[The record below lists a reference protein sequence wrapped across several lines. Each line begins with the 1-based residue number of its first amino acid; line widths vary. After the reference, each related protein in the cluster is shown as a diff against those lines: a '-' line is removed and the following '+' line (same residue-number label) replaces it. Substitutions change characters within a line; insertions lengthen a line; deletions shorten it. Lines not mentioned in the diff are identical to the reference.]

1 MWIVSI
7 DTAGTRD
14 MSSEEKE
21 KVLNAAAA
29 REIALELQQSQSQ
42 FHPPSTL
49 ANARDRPST
58 PATLVSSTADA
69 PPLPARESST
79 SPSGVEYTDVNT
91 MGKGASLSNIKSLP
105 SYSDKPVGA
114 ASLSARRVPVPP
126 LKDKQKAQW
135 EFEEQGGEEG
145 MFNPYEDAHTRAQ
158 QQRERY
164 RDYEPYNYEQER
176 EGGNYTMEPA
186 TIVHGTYQD
195 APPGP
200 RVEFKSSSS
209 GLGLGIRLEQPN
221 APYMRSGMG
230 ENTSSSSL
238 NSSGGGGGKISAAA
252 FKRPSPRLGSG
263 NSNSFPSL
271 VSSQFS
277 PSSGGGDT
285 STGSKPSLMMPGLGH
300 DQQRQERRETRELDV
315 SQYGY
320 INAYVDSAGPGPGP
334 GPGDFDYYME
344 QHTSVGGGNGP
355 QRHEQG
361 QAQRG
366 GGGGYEQGKFTTNLE
381 YEYDNYNYDK

>member
-1 MWIVSI
+1 MDCTYLWIVSI
-7 DTAGTRD
+7 DTASTRD
-14 MSSEEKE
+14 MSSEEME

-49 ANARDRPST
+49 TNARDRPST

-126 LKDKQKAQW
+126 LKDKQKGQW
-135 EFEEQGGEEG
+135 EFEEQGGKEG
-145 MFNPYEDAHTRAQ
+145 MFNPYEDA
-158 QQRERY
+158 QRERY

-186 TIVHGTYQD
+186 TIVRGTYQD

-200 RVEFKSSSS
+200 GVEFKSSSS

-221 APYMRSGMG
+221 APYMCSGMG

-277 PSSGGGDT
+277 PSSGGGGGGDT

-300 DQQRQERRETRELDV
+300 NQQRQERRETRELDV

-320 INAYVDSAGPGPGP
+320 INAYVDSPGPGP
-334 GPGDFDYYME
+334 GPGEFDYYME

-366 GGGGYEQGKFTTNLE
+366 GGYEQGKFTTNLE